1 MSQENNQSTVFSL
14 IFRVQMAVKMKVHKI
29 FSNFF
34 KGQILDAKVN
44 TKYTVSLNFHALTI
58 ELCLMT
64 CLMKCQLEF

>member
-1 MSQENNQSTVFSL
+1 
-14 IFRVQMAVKMKVHKI
+14 MAVKMKVHKI